1 MSTKVELTT
10 LFAIS
15 AFTVQG
21 VLVGYFALR
30 TWRFSTALRYGW
42 IVTALGIPTMVVSGI
57 FLTGGLPPSFWL
69 GGFLYILCAFFGWWV
84 EYVQCINWRQPMCLP
99 ICVGYLAF
107 YLAMLIFYW
116 FPLALDWMPLGYI
129 FGVIF
134 VASTWLNATSRQPTR
149 AAATSNEL
157 YQIYPG
163 L

>member
-1 MSTKVELTT
+1 MDVFSAECAPSGSVPKPTKTT
-10 LFAIS
+10 PVPAVDSAGNSHDGSQWNLFNRRLA
-15 AFTVQG
+15 
-21 VLVGYFALR
+21 
-30 TWRFSTALRYGW
+30 
-42 IVTALGIPTMVVSGI
+42 
-57 FLTGGLPPSFWL
+57 PSFWL